1 MRILAI
7 SLSSRGFG
15 FAVMEDGTTLV
26 DWGIKSSKGDKNK
39 DCLRQIKNM
48 LELFHPSALVL
59 EDAAAKGARRA
70 ERIQELT
77 EQITTL
83 AKGQKLRVK
92 LFSQVKLMQQF
103 FPVGGGTKHDLAVLL
118 AARFPE
124 ELGLKLPPK
133 RKPWQS
139 EDARLDMFKAVAL
152 ALVIQAEA

>member
-26 DWGIKSSKGDKNK
+26 DWGVKSSKGDKNK
-39 DCLRQIKNM
+39 DCLRQAKTM
-48 LELFHPSALVL
+48 LELFHPSTIVL
-59 EDAAAKGARRA
+59 EDAAAKGSRRA
-70 ERIQELT
+70 ARIQQLT
-77 EQITTL
+77 EQITEL
-83 AKGQKLRVK
+83 AKGQEVRVK
-92 LFSQVKLMQQF
+92 LFSQSKLMRQF
-103 FPVGGGTKHDLAVLL
+103 FPAGGGTKHDLAVLL

-124 ELGLKLPPK
+124 ELGLKLPFK

-152 ALVIQAEA
+152 ALLVQR